1 MRAFDALLIHPFTIS
16 RRARI
21 DDGRGGAPV
30 TYTEI
35 GTERGRIRPASS
47 EERQIAAQ
55 EGRQIS
61 HVLYLRG
68 GADIGRGDQVEGAG
82 LMVDVLAVREPSR
95 AGHHLE
101 IDCRE
106 RQSEAEAEMTS

>member
-1 MRAFDALLIHPFTIS
+1 MRAFDALLNQSFTIS

-35 GTERGRIRPASS
+35 GVEMGRIRPASS
-47 EERQIAAQ
+47 TERQVAAQ

-61 HVLYLRG
+61 HVLYVRG

-82 LMVDVLAVREPSR
+82 LLVDVLGVREPSR

-101 IDCRE
+101 IDCLE
-106 RQSEAEAEMTS
+106 RQTEAEWEPGS